1 MGVSPGGNEGRD
13 GVLMEQIKIL
23 IDLQEIMTRSR
34 TVETEKRK
42 VPLEVADLKALFEER
57 EARFLSAQQEFEQLK
72 KDRREKEREIE
83 EERDRV
89 ERAKAKLMSIKTN
102 KEYYAM
108 LKEIEGTK
116 RANTAREDELLAI
129 LARYE
134 EAEKRLAEFKAEVD
148 EVSGQYRERM
158 VDVEAKM
165 ASFDKDIALL
175 TAKKTEVA
183 SRIDAGLARRFEM
196 IFDRRD
202 GIAIVPARNQSC
214 TGCHMNLSP
223 QLFNLLQ
230 RDDRIHTCPNCNRI
244 LYYELPQ
251 EGVSGE

>member
-1 MGVSPGGNEGRD
+1 
-13 GVLMEQIKIL
+13 MEQIKIL
-23 IDLQEIMTRSR
+23 VGLQEIMIQARM
-34 TVETEKRK
+34 VETEKRK

-57 EARFLSAQQEFEQLK
+57 EAKFLSAQQEFEQLR

-83 EERDRV
+83 EEREKV

-134 EAEKRLAEFKAEVD
+134 EAEKRLAEFQAEVE
-148 EVSGQYRERM
+148 EVSGRYRERM

-165 ASFDKDIALL
+165 ASFDKDIAVL
-175 TAKKTEVA
+175 TAKRAEVA
-183 SRIDAGLARRFEM
+183 GRLESGLARRFVM

-202 GIAIVPARNQSC
+202 GLAIVPARNQSC

-244 LYYELPQ
+244 LYYEAP
-251 EGVSGE
+251 EGEPSGK

>member
-1 MGVSPGGNEGRD
+1 M
-13 GVLMEQIKIL
+13 MEQIKIL
-23 IDLQEIMTRSR
+23 IDLQEIMIRAR
-34 TVETEKRK
+34 AVETEKRK

-57 EARFLSAQQEFEQLK
+57 EAKFLSAQQEFEQLK
-72 KDRREKEREIE
+72 KDRREKERDIE
-83 EERDRV
+83 EEREKV

-134 EAEKRLAEFKAEVD
+134 ETEKRLAEFQAELD
-148 EVSGQYRERM
+148 EVSVRYRERM

-165 ASFDKDIALL
+165 SGFDDDISALD
-175 TAKKTEVA
+175 AKKADVA
-183 SRIDAGLARRFEM
+183 RRLEAGLARRFEM

-202 GIAIVPARNQSC
+202 GLAIVPARKQSC
-214 TGCHMNLSP
+214 AGCHMNLSP
-223 QLFNLLQ
+223 QLYNLLQ

-244 LYYELPQ
+244 LYYEAP
-251 EGVSGE
+251 EEAPTGE